1 MDEQENA
8 SEAERQ
14 LEESADK
21 HVHNRVYALIFR
33 HLCRAEIH
41 VDMDFYLGQKL
52 LTSSRTV
59 IRDLDP
65 S

>member
-14 LEESADK
+14 LERSADK
-21 HVHNRVYALIFR
+21 HAHYREYALIFQ

-41 VDMDFYLGQKL
+41 VDMDFYLGQKE
-52 LTSSRTV
+52 LTYFFQNSN
-59 IRDLDP
+59 
-65 S
+65 